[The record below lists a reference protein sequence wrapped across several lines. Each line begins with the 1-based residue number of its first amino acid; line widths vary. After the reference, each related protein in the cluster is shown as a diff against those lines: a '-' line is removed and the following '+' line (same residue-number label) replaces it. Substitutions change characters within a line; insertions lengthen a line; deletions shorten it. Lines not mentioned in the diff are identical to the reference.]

1 MNGKMLVQCPVC
13 ESRGI
18 KQILGEI
25 KDGFF
30 IIMRFHNAFTKIRGE
45 FEVICSNCSEP
56 VYFKRIERRPNEML
70 SYWSS
75 RVYRSGTLQGIN
87 QTGTL
92 GSVFA

>member
-56 VYFKRIERRPNEML
+56 VYFKRIERREYEVSNN
-70 SYWSS
+70 WS
-75 RVYRSGTLQGIN
+75 VGFYRSGTIQEIN
-87 QTGTL
+87 QARTL